1 MQLTFPNGEHANV
14 ALQGEITVGSRN
26 GSRVC
31 LADSGLA
38 PHHASF
44 VNDRR
49 GLWLRVPAG
58 AHGVHLN
65 ARPVRLLAQLRPGDL
80 VCLDKLRLVVRADD
94 DPAIDRQIPG
104 NPPAAMNEA
113 QRVSATRVVLRGLSG
128 QHFGR
133 TFTLTEPRLLG
144 RSVSADIRLEDPA
157 VAERHAIVELHSDR
171 VVLRALGN
179 DSSLLNGVPVRDAV
193 LSPGDQLAIDQ
204 HRFVL
209 EAPGL
214 PLRGRTGG
222 QKPVASPHTQ
232 TMKAVRV
239 PVADDPAPAPQGG
252 QPASRPPSQGRDP
265 AALWWLIAAA
275 TVLATALATLLV
287 YAPLGGG

>member
-14 ALQGEITVGSRN
+14 VLQGEVTVGSRS

-44 VNDRR
+44 IQDRR

-58 AHGVHLN
+58 VPGVHLN
-65 ARPVRLLAQLRPGDL
+65 ARPVRHLAQLRPGDL

-94 DPAIDRQIPG
+94 TPAIERDIPDSQSTTTG
-104 NPPAAMNEA
+104 DA
-113 QRVSATRVVLRGLSG
+113 QRAAASRVVLRGLSG
-128 QHFGR
+128 LHFGR
-133 TFTLTEPRLLG
+133 SYTLTEPRLLG
-144 RSVSADIRLEDPA
+144 RSGSADIRLDDAA
-157 VAERHAIVELHSDR
+157 VAERHAMVELHADR
-171 VVLRALGN
+171 VVLRAIGS
-179 DSSLLNGVPVRDAV
+179 DTSVVNGVPVRDAV
-193 LSPGDQLAIDQ
+193 LSPGDQLAIEQ

-214 PLRGRTGG
+214 PLRGQQAARSST
-222 QKPVASPHTQ
+222 PMLHTQ

-239 PVADDPAPAPQGG
+239 PVANDPVPLSQAPEYAP
-252 QPASRPPSQGRDP
+252 SRRDP
-265 AALWWLIAAA
+265 GALWWLIAAA
-275 TVLATALATLLV
+275 TVLAAALTALLV
-287 YAPLGGG
+287 YAPRVG